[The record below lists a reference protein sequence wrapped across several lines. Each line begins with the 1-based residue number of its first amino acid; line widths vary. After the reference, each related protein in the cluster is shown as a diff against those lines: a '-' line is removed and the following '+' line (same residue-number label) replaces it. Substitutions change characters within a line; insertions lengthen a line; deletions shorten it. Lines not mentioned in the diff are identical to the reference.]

1 MAQDTDREAA
11 AEDEAKTAATAQ
23 AVVEA
28 SKTPEQREAE
38 AEEQEQA
45 EEQTA
50 QSFQAGAATAA
61 ETGERPTDLY
71 SRVNT
76 AHGMG
81 DDSIVKQNPNTFR
94 DDIDRNG
101 LPGAITDPRLDAQ
114 PVEVSDE
121 ERERSEDEANTRGTF
136 GAVGSENTNMTPED
150 KVYRDKDVGGPEMA
164 LRAQAKNSM
173 AAAEPQNTA
182 SQVGA
187 LHEGEGGTDKEK
199 LSDDGIT
206 DDGALENPDDSAQ
219 ADGGGEATGDKD
231 LKNSDYDA
239 ETKESL
245 RKRLEDR
252 GEDAP
257 ASASKGDLW
266 KQVTGR
272 AHRG

>member
-1 MAQDTDREAA
+1 MADDQDRER
-11 AEDEAKTAATAQ
+11 EDEARAVATAQ
-23 AVVEA
+23 AAAEA
-28 SKTPEQREAE
+28 AKTPEQREAE
-38 AEEQEQA
+38 AAEQEQA
-45 EEQTA
+45 EEETA
-50 QSFQAGAATAA
+50 ASFQAGARDAA

-76 AHGMG
+76 AHGLG

-101 LPGAITDPRLDAQ
+101 LPGAITDPRLDAE
-114 PVEVSDE
+114 PVEASDE
-121 ERERSEDEANTRGTF
+121 EVARSQDEANTRGTF

-150 KVYRDKDVGGPEMA
+150 KVYRDKEVGGPEMA
-164 LRAQAKNSM
+164 LRAQAKNSI

-187 LHEGEGGTDKEK
+187 LHEGEGGTDDEK

-206 DDGALENPDDSAQ
+206 DDGALEDGDDSAQ
-219 ADGGGEATGDKD
+219 ADGGGDDERKADED
-231 LKNSDYDA
+231 LKNSDYDS

-266 KQVTGR
+266 KAVTGR